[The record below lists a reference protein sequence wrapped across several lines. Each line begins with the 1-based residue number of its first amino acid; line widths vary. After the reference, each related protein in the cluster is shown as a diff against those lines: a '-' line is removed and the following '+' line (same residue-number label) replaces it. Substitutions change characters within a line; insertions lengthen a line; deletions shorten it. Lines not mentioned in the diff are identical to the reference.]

1 MTSPLQTTMF
11 NGVSEFYNSAATT
24 SFRNDPGVVLTDE
37 CDAPTSAKI
46 MSFGGWVKRNKVGF
60 YSNLFSGSLGGSGVP
75 QSSLYFDTDNALK
88 SISYTG
94 SAYVYDYRTAAL
106 FRDTTS
112 WYHIWVQIDTTDGTQ
127 ADRFKLYVNGV
138 RITVFSNAGLI
149 ADGSPDIRGFN
160 EDGIIAY
167 FGHTNTSYGGN
178 VYYSDWYFID
188 GSAVSP
194 VDTVGEFKG
203 GVFIP
208 KSYSPTFGNNGF
220 NLKFDQVGV
229 GSPSSSTI
237 GADSSGSSRHFI
249 STAGTDA
256 VASDCALPDSP
267 ENNFCNMNPLSKQT
281 YIFDEGNLKLSRA
294 SGTAQ
299 SAAVGTFSV
308 KSGKWYWEVRLVSGQ
323 SNYPRIGIFNTELGN
338 NHIETAYPAY
348 DNAVGARV
356 WGSGAN
362 GGTNKLFGD
371 SNAEAAFGSYDD
383 GDVVQFALDMDNL
396 KMYLGKGDTWY
407 TNSST
412 TTDKA
417 NISDSSANAAFDA
430 ATNLDIVAG
439 NSFTPLI
446 FGNANADV
454 WIANFGQDST
464 FAGGIDAGSGS
475 DANGIGDFKYA
486 PPTGFLALCSANL
499 EDSTIG
505 PNSTT
510 QSDDYFNII
519 LYDGDGATT
528 QDITGVGFQ
537 PDWTWIKEVSSTS
550 GHVLADSNRGYD
562 KYLTS
567 NENVDESNGVLNS
580 VLSNGFR
587 TTNSGATNED
597 GESYV
602 AWNWLANGGTAT
614 ATISESGNN
623 PAAVV
628 QANPTAGFSI
638 VTYTGTGGT
647 GTIAHGLGALPNM
660 IIIKNRDRD
669 INWLVYHR
677 NLSATN
683 AYLHLENTDVEA
695 TNNAFFSNSGHS
707 TTTFSIGNSNHTNAD
722 GEALVAYCF
731 ADIEGYSKFGTYT
744 ANGVDDGSFVHLGFR
759 PSFVMLKNTSNNT
772 NGGNWVMMDDTR
784 LGDDVGAINP
794 ILSHITANTNAAEFD
809 SASYPQADF
818 LSNGFKLRLG
828 GTGSGVARNVNNA
841 AGNIYIYMAFAS
853 SPFKY
858 ANAF

>member
-160 EDGIIAY
+160 EDGLIAY

-256 VASDCALPDSP
+256 VASDCAMPDSP
-267 ENNFCNMNPLSKQT
+267 ENNFCTMNPLHFRAT
-281 YIFDEGNLKLSRA
+281 YGMATLSEGNLAYGSTGLS
-294 SGTAQ
+294 SSWGAQ
-299 SAAVGTFSV
+299 FSTFNLN
-308 KSGKWYWEVRLVSGQ
+308 SGKWYAEVLTKGNTSCSIGVMNVGHYGYQHFLVQNPQNATGNWTLFMDGTDTKSRLNGSLADPTYTAFNNDQVLGIALNADDKELSFYVDGTLQTGLGSSGVIDISTGGS
-323 SNYPRIGIFNTELGN
+323 SNDAWSFTANT
-338 NHIETAYPAY
+338 
-348 DNAVGARV
+348 
-356 WGSGAN
+356 AN
-362 GGTNKLFGD
+362 GVSLTF
-371 SNAEAAFGSYDD
+371 
-383 GDVVQFALDMDNL
+383 
-396 KMYLGKGDTWY
+396 
-407 TNSST
+407 
-412 TTDKA
+412 
-417 NISDSSANAAFDA
+417 
-430 ATNLDIVAG
+430 
-439 NSFTPLI
+439 
-446 FGNANADV
+446 V
-454 WIANFGQDST
+454 WNFGQDSS
-464 FAGGIDAGSGS
+464 FAGDETATSNA
-475 DANGIGDFKYA
+475 DANGNGTFHTA
-486 PPTGFLALCSANL
+486 PPSGYLALCSANL

-809 SASYPQADF
+809 SASYPLADF